1 MSERIGIYPGSFDP
15 IHNGHLDLI
24 SRGRSLF
31 DRMYIAVLH
40 NEEKQPLFTVDER
53 VAMIREVVADYPD
66 CEVAGFSGLLIDFVR
81 QVNGQTIVKGLRAVS
96 DFELEF
102 QMALM
107 NRRLHPKV
115 ETVFMVPREA
125 LTYVSSRL
133 IKEVCKLGGSP
144 DGLMPANIY
153 AKLKERLRQQEAP

>member
-24 SRGRSLF
+24 SRSRSLF

-40 NEEKQPLFTVDER
+40 NEEKRPLFSVDER

-66 CEVAGFSGLLIDFVR
+66 CEVASFSGLLVDFVR

-96 DFELEF
+96 DFEFEF

-107 NRRLHPKV
+107 NRRLHPQV
-115 ETVFMVPREA
+115 ETVFMVPRED

-133 IKEVCKLGGSP
+133 IKEVCKLGGRP
-144 DGLMPANIY
+144 DGLMPASIC
-153 AKLKERLRQQEAP
+153 AQLKERLQQQEAL

>member
-24 SRGRSLF
+24 ARSRSLF

-40 NEEKQPLFTVDER
+40 NEEKQPLFSVDER

-66 CEVAGFSGLLIDFVR
+66 CEVASFSGLLTDFVR

-96 DFELEF
+96 DFEFEF

-107 NRRLHPKV
+107 NRRLYPKV
-115 ETVFMVPREA
+115 ETVFMVPRED

-144 DGLMPANIY
+144 DGLMPASIY
-153 AKLKERLRQQEAP
+153 AQLTERLQQQEAP

>member
-24 SRGRSLF
+24 LRGRSIF

-40 NEEKQPLFTVDER
+40 NEEKQPLFSVDER

-66 CEVAGFSGLLIDFVR
+66 CEVASFSGLLVDFVR

-96 DFELEF
+96 DFEFEF

-115 ETVFMVPREA
+115 ETVFMVPRED

-144 DGLMPANIY
+144 DGLMPASIY
-153 AKLKERLRQQEAP
+153 TQLKERLQQQDTS